1 MVRSCL
7 DGYSACIFA
16 YGQTGSG
23 KTFTMDGPEAL
34 PGGHFLGFLNA
45 PQFFS
50 RPEETFGMQV
60 AMLLHYNGLSNAPGS
75 IGTAAERMLCRRH

>member
-34 PGGHFLGFLNA
+34 PGEHSLRCLNA
-45 PQFFS
+45 PQFCLN
-50 RPEETFGMQV
+50 RKR
-60 AMLLHYNGLSNAPGS
+60 AACKWPGCCFTTAHQMHRES
-75 IGTAAERMLCRRH
+75 FRTAAERMLCRRH